1 MSLHAVGDI
10 DDAID
15 ATKAFLLPFDAGR
28 WLRLALVVFF
38 VGGGGGGL
46 NVVRS
51 LTNLNNM
58 EGGGPNDGTLAVAA
72 PLDRAVTVAAGPAQL
87 GGPLPPGARETIQS
101 IGAATLLAALAGVA
115 LLALAYVL
123 LGHLMEFV
131 LARSLIEREVHVR
144 RYARAHVGD
153 GARLLGFRLGVAF
166 VELLAL
172 GVVGVALFF
181 LVFGGS
187 LAGVDAATLLGS
199 LGVLIPI
206 LVVYLLLD
214 GLVRGFTNVFVV
226 PLMLEGEHG
235 VLRGWSR
242 LWGSLVAAPKQY
254 LGYVFFSVL
263 LQIGTGIVGAFAS
276 VLAFIVLLI
285 PLGILGAAVW
295 FGLGEGLA
303 AVVLL
308 AIIGIVFVLALL
320 VIGLLVRAPLQTF
333 LRYYAMLV
341 LGDVDPDLDPL
352 PAVRED
358 LRA

>member
-1 MSLHAVGDI
+1 MALHAVDDI

-15 ATKAFLLPFDAGR
+15 ATKEFLLPFEAGR
-28 WLRLALVVFF
+28 WFRLALVVFF

-51 LTNLNNM
+51 LTNLNNLD
-58 EGGGPNDGTLAVAA
+58 GGGPNDGTVAAAA
-72 PLDRAVTVAAGPAQL
+72 PLDRVAAVDVGPAQM
-87 GGPLPPGARETIQS
+87 GSPLPPGARETIQS
-101 IGAATLLAALAGVA
+101 IGAATLLAALVGIA

-123 LGHLMEFV
+123 LGHVMEFV
-131 LARSLIEREVHVR
+131 LARSLIERSVHLR
-144 RYARAHVGD
+144 RYARTHAGD
-153 GARLLGFRLGVAF
+153 AARLLGFRLGVAL
-166 VELLAL
+166 VELLVL
-172 GVVGVALFF
+172 GAVGVAVFF

-187 LAGVDAATLLGS
+187 LAGVDAAALLGS

-206 LVVYLLLD
+206 LVLYLLVD

-226 PLMLEGEHG
+226 PLMLEGDHG

-242 LWGSLVAAPKQY
+242 LWSSLVAAPKQY

-263 LQIGTGIVGAFAS
+263 LQIGTGIVAAFAGI
-276 VLAFIVLLI
+276 LAFIVLLI
-285 PLGILGAAVW
+285 PLGILGAVVW
-295 FGLGEGLA
+295 FGLGEGLVSVA
-303 AVVLL
+303 LL
-308 AIIGIVFVLALL
+308 AIVGVVFVLALL
-320 VIGLLVRAPLQTF
+320 VIGLLVRAPLRTF

-341 LGDVDPDLDPL
+341 LGDIDRDLDPL